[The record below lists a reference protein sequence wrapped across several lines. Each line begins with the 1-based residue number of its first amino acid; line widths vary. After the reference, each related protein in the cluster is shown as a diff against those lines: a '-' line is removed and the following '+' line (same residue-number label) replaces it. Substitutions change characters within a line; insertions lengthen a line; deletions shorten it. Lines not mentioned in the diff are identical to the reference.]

1 MLKKLSVKTKIIIFI
16 AASIVVVFIMIKTGI
31 YNRKHAENAEQNG
44 KSTGIIVSN
53 QKNSEIKQNENK
65 EDDVKQNENKEGSEE
80 DNKKQSGVDTEFD
93 ESYKKA
99 YESFHGKKYA
109 DAVMICDDI
118 IKKDAGYYKAYNI
131 RGIALCYSGKYGEG
145 MSNIDKSLQI
155 NPDFGYARFNK
166 ALAYELYGY
175 YDEAIKWYNKDLEI
189 EKYIW
194 SYYGLASIY
203 GRKGDVSSTVRYLKT
218 AIDMDKSVKDVA
230 KDEKDFDNVRNSTEF
245 QNLIK

>member
-1 MLKKLSVKTKIIIFI
+1 MIIFI

-44 KSTGIIVSN
+44 KSTGIIVSD

-65 EDDVKQNENKEGSEE
+65 EVNEE

-93 ESYKKA
+93 ENYKKA
-99 YESFHGKKYA
+99 YESFHEKKYA

-175 YDEAIKWYNKDLEI
+175 YDEAIKWYNKDLQI

-203 GRKGDVSSTVRYLKT
+203 GRKGDVSNTVRYLKI
-218 AIDMDKSVKDVA
+218 AIDMDKSVKDTA
-230 KDEKDFDNVRNSTEF
+230 KNEKDFDNVRNSTEF
-245 QNLIK
+245 QNLIR